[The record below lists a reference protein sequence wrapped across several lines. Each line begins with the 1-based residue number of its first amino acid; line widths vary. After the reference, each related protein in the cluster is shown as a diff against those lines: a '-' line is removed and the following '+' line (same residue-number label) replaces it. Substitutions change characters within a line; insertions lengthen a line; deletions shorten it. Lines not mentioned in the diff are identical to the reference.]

1 MMNLE
6 QRELKQLKQENAELR
21 ANLHNLLGAMN
32 LLRDDLLS
40 RAEIDYGGR
49 SVVNCGASAWR
60 VFCDAIDETPAQSLQ
75 QIKRDAVLE
84 VRDRMIFP
92 SMLRKMWSGNDV
104 QVWLN
109 HKFEEH
115 ANNLVKDGE

>member
-1 MMNLE
+1 MNLE

-84 VRDRMIFP
+84 VLDYCK
-92 SMLRKMWSGNDV
+92 RKSTTFGSSIYLWD
-104 QVWLN
+104 L
-109 HKFEEH
+109 EEH